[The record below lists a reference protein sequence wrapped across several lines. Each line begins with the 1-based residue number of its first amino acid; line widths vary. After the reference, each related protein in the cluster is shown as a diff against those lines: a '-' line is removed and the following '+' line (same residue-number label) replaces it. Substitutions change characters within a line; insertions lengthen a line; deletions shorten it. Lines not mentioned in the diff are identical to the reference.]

1 MREDLLKE
9 LEEEFAERRRL
20 NEKEENRRKD
30 LIRTRYP
37 DIDKSVKERESLVL
51 GTLRRIL
58 EGNAKPE
65 NLEAIMM
72 EINQRIETMLLENHL
87 PADFLAPVY
96 HCKVCRDTGYKGD
109 PIRMPCNCLKNA
121 YQKKLRDSIGLD
133 PNGNETF
140 EKYNESLIPDD
151 PVEGIGISQRQITGF
166 AKEQCEK
173 WADSFPDV
181 AQRDILLTGESGLG
195 KTFLMR
201 ATACRLIEKGH
212 NVLIVSAY
220 TFLQEAR
227 KSYFGDGEGIHDLYE
242 VPVLML
248 DDLGSEPMMQN
259 ITVEQLFNLI
269 NERQA
274 KGLSTV
280 LSTNLR
286 LDELRNRY
294 TERIV
299 SRLNNP
305 KRCLILT
312 LAGKDLR
319 KLGG

>member
-1 MREDLLKE
+1 MRFIDNNDIIVLIYDIQNRRSLC
-9 LEEEFAERRRL
+9 EFVFRRRL

-173 WADSFPDV
+173 WADSVPDV

-195 KTFLMR
+195 KTL
-201 ATACRLIEKGH
+201 
-212 NVLIVSAY
+212 
-220 TFLQEAR
+220 
-227 KSYFGDGEGIHDLYE
+227 GDQGRSRPQRGQRCAAEC
-242 VPVLML
+242 
-248 DDLGSEPMMQN
+248 DDPLP
-259 ITVEQLFNLI
+259 
-269 NERQA
+269 
-274 KGLSTV
+274 
-280 LSTNLR
+280 
-286 LDELRNRY
+286 
-294 TERIV
+294 
-299 SRLNNP
+299 
-305 KRCLILT
+305 
-312 LAGKDLR
+312 
-319 KLGG
+319 